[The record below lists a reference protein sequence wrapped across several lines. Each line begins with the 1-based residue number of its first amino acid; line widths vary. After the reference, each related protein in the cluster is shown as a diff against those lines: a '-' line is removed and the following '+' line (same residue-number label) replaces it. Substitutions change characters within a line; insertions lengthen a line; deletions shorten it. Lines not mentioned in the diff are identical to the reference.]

1 MNQKMSTQEFEIIYE
16 RYKTTLY
23 RVAFTYLK
31 NNHDV
36 LDVLQEVF
44 MKRFNKA
51 PHFENEDQEK
61 YWMIRITINLSKNHL
76 NSFWHKN
83 VGTIDEISES
93 QDVMQFDFSESESD
107 MFKRVMLLP
116 DKQKTVM
123 LLYYYEEYNCREIS
137 EILKCREST
146 VKMRLERGRELLKIQ
161 IEEEEL

>member
-1 MNQKMSTQEFEIIYE
+1 
-16 RYKTTLY
+16 
-23 RVAFTYLK
+23 
-31 NNHDV
+31 
-36 LDVLQEVF
+36 

-116 DKQKTVM
+116 DKQKNSYVIV
-123 LLYYYEEYNCREIS
+123 LL
-137 EILKCREST
+137 
-146 VKMRLERGRELLKIQ
+146 
-161 IEEEEL
+161 